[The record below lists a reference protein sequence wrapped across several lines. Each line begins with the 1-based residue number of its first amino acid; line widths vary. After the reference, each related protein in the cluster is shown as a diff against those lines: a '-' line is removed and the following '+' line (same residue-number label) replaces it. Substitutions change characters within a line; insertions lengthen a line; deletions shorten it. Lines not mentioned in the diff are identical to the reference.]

1 MKYAIN
7 LLPQERHEALSDK
20 VFYFILNYLRYIII
34 ITQSVV
40 IIVFV
45 EKFTTDQQIVD
56 LQESIDQKYEILS
69 VFQPLAKDA
78 TALSFKMKEVS
89 STLRNQE
96 ILPKI
101 LIYLLSAFPKEIY
114 LKQLSIKDDT
124 VIMHGTTTD
133 PLVLREFYRRL
144 SGEKLFETVDLKNI
158 NKVESGYEFDMSFQN
173 FKKI

>member
-7 LLPQERHEALSDK
+7 LLPQGRHEAFSDK

-34 ITQSVV
+34 ITQLVV

-78 TALSFKMKEVS
+78 TSLSFKMKEVNNILKS
-89 STLRNQE
+89 QE
-96 ILPKI
+96 TLPKI
-101 LIYLLSAFPKEIY
+101 LTYLLSAFPKEIY
-114 LKQLSIKDDT
+114 LQQLSVKDDT
-124 VIMHGTTTD
+124 VLMHGTTTD

-144 SGEKLFETVDLKNI
+144 TVEKLFDTVDLKNI
-158 NKVESGYEFDMSFQN
+158 NKVEAGYEFDMSFQN
-173 FKKI
+173 FRKS